1 MNERPPRNSSGNI
14 QHIGTDYFL
23 FRKKKKKEKKEKQKR
38 EKETVF
44 YTFTVNP
51 L

>member
-23 FRKKKKKEKKEKQKR
+23 FRKKKKEKKEKQKR